1 MELKIDVCTEA
12 SCKVVVKDIT
22 EIGNNGYL
30 PEEAD
35 VVVKGRFK
43 YSDTISIDL
52 LQHNRHDKYK
62 LQDPIFSLH
71 DTEIENVTLPVTFDG
86 WFTVLHIVL
95 PTKEWFDR
103 ESAKETGSAL
113 SLYTTIYYCDNEKIY
128 KYINGTLSEVTIAE
142 IVERNPEGTTISKVC
157 ENYVSICFLKKCY
170 VSLCQQI
177 LNERCFSE
185 CPEDMNTDSEL
196 VFKRDYVWMAINV
209 VKYLVQ
215 FEQLAEAERVLELI
229 GGCNGLCKSE
239 FRQMSSHR
247 CGCCR

>member
-12 SCKVVVKDIT
+12 SCKVIVKDET
-22 EIGNNGYL
+22 ETGGNGYI
-30 PEEAD
+30 PEDSD
-35 VVVKGRFK
+35 VTVKGRFK
-43 YSDTISIDL
+43 YSDTVSIDL
-52 LQHNRHDKYK
+52 LQHNKSDKYK
-62 LQDPIFSLH
+62 LQDPVYSNH
-71 DTEIENVTLPVTFDG
+71 DEEIKNITLPVSFDG

-103 ESAKETGSAL
+103 ESTKETGSAL
-113 SLYTTIYYCDNEKIY
+113 SLYEVIYYCNNNKIY
-128 KYINGTLSEVTIAE
+128 KYLNGTISEVPIAE
-142 IVERNPEGTTISKVC
+142 IVERNEVGTTISKIC
-157 ENYVSICFLKKCY
+157 KNYVSICFLKKCY
-170 VSLCQQI
+170 ISLCQQI

-196 VFKRDYVWMAINV
+196 VFKRDYVWMALNV

-239 FRQMSSHR
+239 FRRLPSHR
-247 CGCCR
+247 CGCGK